1 MGSEYVEK
9 ELAGD
14 QGARSVTSRISLAR
28 WGALTDEK
36 SCPTGKALDTDAQQH
51 AAVVYT
57 PGGCYHLAQ
66 HRTQI
71 LRCSFQTV
79 QGSKK
84 KPVKKAIGGP
94 VIKCS
99 A

>member
-1 MGSEYVEK
+1 MGSEYIEK

-28 WGALTDEK
+28 WGAVTDEK
-36 SCPTGKALDTDAQQH
+36 SCPTGKALGTDAQQH
-51 AAVVYT
+51 AEVICA
-57 PGGCYHLAQ
+57 PGGCHLAQ

-71 LRCSFQTV
+71 LRYSFQTV

-94 VIKCS
+94 IIKCS

>member
-1 MGSEYVEK
+1 MGSENVEK

-14 QGARSVTSRISLAR
+14 QGARSVTSRISMAR
-28 WGALTDEK
+28 WGAGTDEK
-36 SCPTGKALDTDAQQH
+36 SCPTGNTLHTDAQQH
-51 AAVVYT
+51 AEVVCT
-57 PGGCYHLAQ
+57 PGGRHLAR

-94 VIKCS
+94 IIKCS